1 MISVGARSPWPSR
14 SPGSMPVEAAL
25 EAAAIARHGKAAQEE
40 HRGREDIALL
50 GEAEPGRI
58 LQRLLDGAEHVDEAD
73 DGHERRVLEQVD
85 DVVDDPGHD
94 YAKGLRQGHEEL
106 NLPPAE
112 AERCG
117 RLLLPCRDAPQAAP
131 PP

>member
-1 MISVGARSPWPSR
+1 MITVGIALPMPSR

-25 EAAAIARHGKAAQEE
+25 EAAAIARHGKAAEEE
-40 HRGREDIALL
+40 HSGREDIALF

-58 LQRLLDGAEHVDEAD
+58 LQCLLDGAEQVDEAD

-94 YAKGLRQGHEEL
+94 DAKGLRQGHEEL
-106 NLPPAE
+106 HLPPAE
-112 AERCG
+112 AER
-117 RLLLPCRDAPQAAP
+117 
-131 PP
+131 